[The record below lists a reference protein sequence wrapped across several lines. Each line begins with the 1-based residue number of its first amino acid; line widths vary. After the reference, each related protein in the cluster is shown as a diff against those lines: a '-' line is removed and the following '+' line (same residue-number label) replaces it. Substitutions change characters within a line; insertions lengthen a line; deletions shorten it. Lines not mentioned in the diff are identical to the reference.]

1 MDCWLLM
8 LPLNDMTNLVQL
20 SSPSSDPHGSA
31 MIGSRSEYC
40 HSCSLVPQAYLHQVY
55 KVKIQTPGGQQL
67 GRFEYRVVN
76 LAYLRMQMSPDFD
89 MHFHFDA
96 SERGGD
102 VCLGSLSE
110 VFHTKTRRRNLNR
123 WGRLCSNQTVLL
135 IPGSTKEQAM
145 LLVLNWQISPLH
157 SFAERITTERITMAT
172 GISVSIK
179 SSGNVG
185 SGLRL
190 SGSYS
195 STAL

>member
-1 MDCWLLM
+1 
-8 LPLNDMTNLVQL
+8 
-20 SSPSSDPHGSA
+20 

-40 HSCSLVPQAYLHQVY
+40 HLYSLVPKAYLHQVY

-96 SERGGD
+96 SERGGN
-102 VCLGSLSE
+102 VCLGSLSGQ

-157 SFAERITTERITMAT
+157 SFAERITVAT
-172 GISVSIK
+172 GISMSIK